1 MRTTE
6 PRLLRVETVADLP
19 VLWAT
24 LQRLD
29 LVATLDR
36 HFPAPPN
43 WKGPLS
49 PGEVLALWLL
59 FLVSQADH
67 CLNHV
72 EPWVAQHQGLLSS
85 LLGKAVLPVHAHDDR
100 LADWLSRLG
109 KGATFSVLERDL
121 NQQTIRVYQLPTDLV
136 RIDTTTAN
144 SYASVLSEQ
153 GLLQF
158 GHSKDDPDRPQLKIA
173 AAVLDPLGMP
183 LTTAVVPGNSS
194 DDPLYIPAIQSVQQS
209 FGQGGRTYVG
219 DCKMAALATRAFVAA
234 GEDFYLCPLSE
245 NQISRAQR
253 RELLQPVFGGTQALQ
268 QVWRPGG
275 KGQPDE
281 LVAEGFA
288 VDVELTA
295 TVGQEVVRW
304 TERRW
309 LVRSQAYAQ
318 AQETARQRR
327 LETATKALRELVVR
341 KQGKK
346 QLFHAELTQAAEA
359 IIKREGVEGLLSCTA
374 QALMTTRQVR
384 AYRDRPAR
392 QETEVFFE
400 IEVCRNEP
408 LIEEKKREMGWQGY
422 ATNALATVLPQ
433 VVWAYRG
440 QYRIED
446 DWSRLKG
453 RPLGL
458 TPMYLQ
464 DEQRMQGLVY
474 LLSLALRLLTL
485 LEWVVRERLRK
496 EGAKLQGIYAGQPGR
511 KTGRPSAEL
520 LLGALKTISV
530 SVVEVNG
537 RTHALLSPLTAVQ
550 TRLLELWGLPP
561 DLYEKV
567 AYGFL
572 IPPVKMS
579 EPEA

>member
-1 MRTTE
+1 MNPSE
-6 PRLLRVETVADLP
+6 PRLLRVEVVADLP

-36 HFPAPPN
+36 HFPAPAH

-59 FLVSQADH
+59 FLVSQGDH

-72 EPWVAQHQGLLSS
+72 EPWVAQHQGILAA

-100 LADWLSRLG
+100 LADWLTRLG
-109 KGATFSVLERDL
+109 KGTAFSALERDL

-144 SYASVLSEQ
+144 SYAEVLSEQ

-158 GHSKDDPDRPQLKIA
+158 GHSKDDPDRPQIKIA
-173 AAVLDPLGMP
+173 AAVLDPLGLP
-183 LTTAVVPGNSS
+183 LTTAIVPGNST
-194 DDPLYIPAIQSVQQS
+194 DDPLYIPAIQAVQQS
-209 FGQGGRTYVG
+209 FGTGGRTYVG

-253 RELLQPVFGGTQALQ
+253 RVLLQPVFAGTQALQ
-268 QVWRPGG
+268 PVWRPGG

-281 LVAEGFA
+281 LVAEGFR

-295 TVGQEVVRW
+295 TVGDQAVRW

-318 AQETARQRR
+318 AQEAALERR
-327 LETATKALRELVVR
+327 LGTATKALQELVVR

-346 QLFHAELTQAAEA
+346 PLFHAELMQAAEA
-359 IIKREGVEGLLSCTA
+359 IVKREGVEGLLSYTA
-374 QALMTTRQVR
+374 QALMTTRPVR

-392 QETEVFFE
+392 QETDVFFE
-400 IEVCRNEP
+400 IAVCRNETP
-408 LIEEKKREMGWQGY
+408 IEEKKREMGWQVY
-422 ATNALATVLPQ
+422 STNALTLMLPQ

-440 QYRIED
+440 QYRVED

-458 TPMYLQ
+458 TPLYLQ
-464 DEQRMQGLVY
+464 DEGRIGGLVY

-485 LEWVVRERLRK
+485 LEWVVRERLRQ
-496 EGAKLQGIYAGQPGR
+496 EGTQLQGIYAGQPGR
-511 KTGRPSAEL
+511 KTARPSAEL
-520 LLGALKTISV
+520 LLATMKTISV
-530 SVVEVNG
+530 SVVEVHG
-537 RTHALLSPLTAVQ
+537 QLHALLSPLTEVQ
-550 TRLLELWGLPP
+550 KRLLALWDMPP

-567 AYGFL
+567 ASGFP
-572 IPPVKMS
+572 IPPTNTS
-579 EPEA
+579 EP

>member
-1 MRTTE
+1 MNPSE
-6 PRLLRVETVADLP
+6 PRLLRVEVVADLP

-36 HFPAPPN
+36 HFPAPAH

-59 FLVSQADH
+59 FLVAQGDH

-72 EPWVAQHQGLLSS
+72 EPWVAQHQGILSA
-85 LLGKAVLPVHAHDDR
+85 LLGKTVLPVHAHDDR
-100 LADWLSRLG
+100 LADWLTRLG
-109 KGATFSVLERDL
+109 KGPAFGALERDL

-144 SYASVLSEQ
+144 SYAEVLSEQ

-158 GHSKDDPDRPQLKIA
+158 GHSKDDPDRPQIKIA
-173 AAVLDPLGMP
+173 AAVLDPLGLP
-183 LTTAVVPGNSS
+183 LTTAVVPGNAT
-194 DDPLYIPAIQSVQQS
+194 DDPLYIPAIQAVQQS
-209 FGQGGRTYVG
+209 FGTGGRTYVG

-245 NQISRAQR
+245 NQVSRAQR
-253 RELLQPVFGGTQALQ
+253 RVLLQPVFDGTQALQ
-268 QVWRPGG
+268 PVRRPGG

-281 LVAEGFA
+281 LVAEGFR

-295 TVGQEVVRW
+295 TVGDPAVPW

-318 AQETARQRR
+318 AQETALERR
-327 LETATKALRELVVR
+327 LATATKTLRELVVR

-346 QLFHAELTQAAEA
+346 PLFHAELMQAAES
-359 IIKREGVEGLLSCTA
+359 IVKGQGVEGLLSYTA
-374 QALMTTRQVR
+374 QALMTTRPVR

-400 IEVCRNEP
+400 IEVHRNETQV
-408 LIEEKKREMGWQGY
+408 EEKKREMGWQVYG
-422 ATNALATVLPQ
+422 TNALTLTLPQ

-440 QYRIED
+440 QYRVED

-458 TPMYLQ
+458 TPLYLQ
-464 DEQRMQGLVY
+464 DEGRIGGLVY

-485 LEWVVRERLRK
+485 LEWVVRERLRQ
-496 EGAKLQGIYAGQPGR
+496 EGTQLQGIYAGQPGR
-511 KTGRPSAEL
+511 KTARPSAEL
-520 LLGALKTISV
+520 LLATMKTISV

-537 RTHALLSPLTAVQ
+537 QLHALLSPLTEVQ
-550 TRLLELWGLPP
+550 KRLLALWDMPP
-561 DLYEKV
+561 DLYAKV
-567 AYGFL
+567 ASGFP
-572 IPPVKMS
+572 IPPTNTS
-579 EPEA
+579 EP